1 MKKTLIIVG
10 SFLFLTSSVFADSF
24 NVGISVGQG
33 TLAASGTETPNSAG
47 SASGGTAINQAE
59 RDGSATLPSIFVER
73 QFDMPKDG
81 LSVSLGL
88 DFIPVTGKIATLD
101 GGTGTDAKVEA
112 GKLLTVYVQPKF
124 AFNDKISL
132 YAKAGYSKG
141 DLEISELTRQ
151 ATTAGTASTDAAA
164 QSKNLKGTMIGVGA
178 EIAMDNNFFIRLDAS
193 RTDFDKINHTNS
205 NSKKLTADAELD
217 RINFVIGRSF

>member
-1 MKKTLIIVG
+1 MKKILTITAGLILVATSAIAG
-10 SFLFLTSSVFADSF
+10 ST
-24 NVGISVGQG
+24 NVGISITNT

-47 SASGGTAINQAE
+47 SSSGGTAINQAE
-59 RDGSATLPSIFVER
+59 RDGSATLPSIFIER
-73 QFDMPKDG
+73 QFDLPKDG
-81 LSVSLGL
+81 LSITLGV
-88 DFIPVTGKIATLD
+88 DYIPVTGKIATLD

-112 GKLLTVYVQPKF
+112 GKLATLYIQPKF
-124 AFNDKISL
+124 AFNDKVSL
-132 YAKAGYSKG
+132 YARAGVSQG

-164 QSKNLKGTMIGVGA
+164 QSKDLKGTMIGVGA
-178 EIAMDNNFFIRLDAS
+178 EIAMENNFFIRLDAS

-217 RINFVIGRSF
+217 RLNFVIGRSF

>member
-1 MKKTLIIVG
+1 MKKTLTFIA

-24 NVGISVGQG
+24 NVGISIGQG
-33 TLAASGTETPNSAG
+33 TLAASGTETPNSASG
-47 SASGGTAINQAE
+47 ASGGTAINQAE

-81 LSVSLGL
+81 LSITLGL

-112 GKLLTVYVQPKF
+112 GKLATLYIQPKF
-124 AFNDKISL
+124 NLNDKISL
-132 YAKAGYSKG
+132 YAKAGYSQG

-151 ATTAGTASTDAAA
+151 ATTAGTASTDAVN
-164 QSKNLKGTMIGVGA
+164 QSKDLKGTMIGLGA
-178 EIAMDNNFFIRLDAS
+178 EIAMENNFFIRLDAS

-217 RINFVIGRSF
+217 RLNIVIGRSF

>member
-1 MKKTLIIVG
+1 MKKTLIIIA

-59 RDGSATLPSIFVER
+59 RDGSATLPSIFIER
-73 QFDMPKDG
+73 QFDLPKDG
-81 LSVSLGL
+81 LSITLGV
-88 DFIPVTGKIATLD
+88 DYIPVTGKIATLD

-112 GKLLTVYVQPKF
+112 GKLATLYIQPKF
-124 AFNDKISL
+124 AFNDKVSL
-132 YAKAGYSKG
+132 YARAGVSQG

-164 QSKNLKGTMIGVGA
+164 QSKDLKGTMIGVGA
-178 EIAMDNNFFIRLDAS
+178 EIAMENNFFIRLDAS

-217 RINFVIGRSF
+217 RLNFVIGRSF